1 MAVDIYQSLWQ
12 EFAVES
18 GEHLDR
24 LEPLLIAIESG
35 PPEGG
40 VGGDLVATLFRG
52 MHSIKGMAAALTLK
66 GMERV
71 SHHAEHLLGE
81 VRDGRCVLDAAM
93 AGLLLEAVDELKR
106 LRELSVRDRA
116 DRPAS
121 EAVMARLEAAR
132 GSLEGV
138 KTKKKSSGPEFGGAG
153 FGAAVAAAKAAAG
166 GEEQPVHSDHA
177 ALRGYVEAIRPHL
190 PVLAKMVGRELEE
203 TPARASVRL
212 ALEAVREGARALD
225 FPQVARTVDSL
236 SALIPLEGSLDYY
249 AREQAIDALAILRR
263 EIASLEAGT
272 GADGGGKGL
281 DEALTAA
288 LSLDF
293 NARRRSLLDVLNRF

>member
-24 LEPLLIAIESG
+24 LEPLLVAIEAE
-35 PPEGG
+35 PPAGG
-40 VGGDLVATLFRG
+40 VDAGLVATLFRG
-52 MHSIKGMAAALTLK
+52 MHSIKGMAAALTLR

-71 SHHAEHLLGE
+71 SHHAEHLLGQ
-81 VRDGRCVLDAAM
+81 VRAGRCALDAAM

-116 DRPAS
+116 DSPAS

-138 KTKKKSSGPEFGGAG
+138 KEKGPPERTAEFGGPG
-153 FGAAVAAAKAAAG
+153 FGAAVAAARAAAG
-166 GEEQPVHSDHA
+166 GGGAGGVDGAGGGARPVHPDHA
-177 ALRGYVEAIRPHL
+177 ALRGYVEAMRPHL
-190 PVLAKMVGRELEE
+190 PALAKMVGGELEE
-203 TPARASVRL
+203 TPVRASVRL

-225 FPQVARTVDSL
+225 FPRWRV
-236 SALIPLEGSLDYY
+236 PP
-249 AREQAIDALAILRR
+249 RR
-263 EIASLEAGT
+263 W
-272 GADGGGKGL
+272 
-281 DEALTAA
+281 
-288 LSLDF
+288 
-293 NARRRSLLDVLNRF
+293 RP